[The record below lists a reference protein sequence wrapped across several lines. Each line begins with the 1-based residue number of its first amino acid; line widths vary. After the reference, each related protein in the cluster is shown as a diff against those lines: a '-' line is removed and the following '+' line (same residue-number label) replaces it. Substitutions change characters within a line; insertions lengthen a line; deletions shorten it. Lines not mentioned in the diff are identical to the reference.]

1 MQNNVVKVLLHD
13 EEVGASLLGREATQ
27 GYI

>member
-13 EEVGASLLGREATQ
+13 RGGGASLLGREATQ